1 MDDGSGRLGL
11 VALLG
16 RLLRARIRSHPQIW
30 IVATVGYVAC
40 TADFWFVG
48 GGLRHGSARFAVL
61 AVSWLGVGTGLSI
74 ALQRRRNSV
83 RVSEAKPFGRLPRS
97 P

>member
-40 TADFWFVG
+40 TADFWKRKRERKKKKKKKKKSVDKG
-48 GGLRHGSARFAVL
+48 EV
-61 AVSWLGVGTGLSI
+61 
-74 ALQRRRNSV
+74 V
-83 RVSEAKPFGRLPRS
+83 RVRA
-97 P
+97 